1 MILSLSEEEE
11 SAFQGDQWKDVAQ
24 DAIDVTKRARP
35 GEYVIWAGCEYAGHI
50 GGTVEVRLLL
60 DEREIAFDHFNPIQA
75 DKFRC
80 FSVMVPETLTD
91 GFYYLTLQARCLDP
105 TQTVKVRRK
114 RMLVMRH

>member
-1 MILSLSEEEE
+1 MILHFTEEKE
-11 SAFQGDQWKDVAQ
+11 SKVKGDQWQDVAQ
-24 DAIDVTKRARP
+24 DAIDITTRARP
-35 GEYVIWAGCEYAGHI
+35 GEYVIWAGCEYAGNI

-60 DEREIAFDHFNPIQA
+60 DERERAFDHFNPTQA

-80 FSVMVPETLTD
+80 FSVMMPETLTD